1 MYKRQKSRTLWNN
14 VNGEYFNSI
23 NGARQGGVVSAL
35 MFTVYID
42 ELICNIQKLEYAVLL
57 AKNIMG
63 V

>member
-1 MYKRQKSRTLWNN
+1 MSWNN
-14 VNGEYFNSI
+14 VTGEYFNSI
-23 NGARQGGVVSAL
+23 NGVRQGEVVSPL

-42 ELICNIQKLEYAVLL
+42 ELICCLQKSGIGLL